1 MNTSLIIILFLF
13 CLSSFVMGEE
23 NKKLTLSQQF
33 GIFLENEEW
42 AKAKLVLQR
51 ADANADIQKSELNFY
66 WGLWYSDK
74 ANPEYDKNRSTRF
87 FEVATELGS
96 REAQLILIGVYL
108 FSEDSESVNYMTGVS
123 LGKDQLGFYLNQINE
138 NKDLDGE
145 IHRNVGKFYL
155 FGIGVEK
162 NPDEGVKYIKKAAA
176 LGDAE
181 AKEMLI
187 KSTNSRSE

>member
-1 MNTSLIIILFLF
+1 M
-13 CLSSFVMGEE
+13 
-23 NKKLTLSQQF
+23 
-33 GIFLENEEW
+33 
-42 AKAKLVLQR
+42 A
-51 ADANADIQKSELNFY
+51 
-66 WGLWYSDK
+66 
-74 ANPEYDKNRSTRF
+74 
-87 FEVATELGS
+87 
-96 REAQLILIGVYL
+96 
-108 FSEDSESVNYMTGVS
+108 GVS